1 MMLPLVL
8 WTVVMGCDSG
18 APAEAANAVPLAV
31 TTAPV
36 QTARYRPQIEIT
48 GSAEP
53 VRSVQLGFDMPGRL
67 RTLEVKRGD
76 VVEEGQALA
85 TLDASMASGQHTQ
98 AAAGVAAAEAALAVA
113 QDASDRLAQLG
124 DLATPQQR
132 AQVEGQLKGSRAQLD
147 QALAGE
153 RVASTSLWHHTLR
166 SPISGVVTTGPDNP
180 GTLVGAGTP
189 LFTIEDLS
197 ALRVKGSAPETASWL
212 VEGLGATVRAG
223 TAAET
228 APAVVER
235 VIPSLDPAT
244 RRLPVEVRVDEP
256 PAWLR
261 AHAFV
266 RVDVSAAEEVEVF
279 AVPKGALVARP
290 DFAVLVVPGPSV
302 APVRV
307 PVTVV
312 GEESD
317 RTLVS
322 GALQAGDQ
330 VAVDPPQG
338 WGE

>member
-1 MMLPLVL
+1 MMPLVL
-8 WTVVMGCDSG
+8 WMTLSACDTSE
-18 APAEAANAVPLAV
+18 PAEAAHAVPLAV

-36 QTARYRPQIEIT
+36 QAARYRPHIELT

-53 VRSVQLGFDMPGRL
+53 IRSVQLGFDMPGRL
-67 RTLEVKRGD
+67 RKLEVKRGD

-85 TLDASMASGQHTQ
+85 TLDASMASGQQTQ

-132 AQVEGQLKGSRAQLD
+132 AQVEGQLKGARAQLE

-166 SPISGVVTTGPDNP
+166 APISGVVTSGPDNP
-180 GTLVGAGTP
+180 GALVGAGTP
-189 LFTIEDLS
+189 LFVIEDLS
-197 ALRVKGSAPETASWL
+197 SLRVKGTAPETDAWL
-212 VEGLGATVRAG
+212 VEGLAATVRAG
-223 TAAET
+223 TATEG
-228 APAVVER
+228 APAVIER
-235 VIPSLDPAT
+235 VFPSLVPT
-244 RRLPVEVRVDEP
+244 PPRRPVEIRVDQP
-256 PAWLR
+256 PEWLR

-266 RVDVSAAEEVEVF
+266 RVDVSAADEIDVF
-279 AVPKGALVARP
+279 SVPKGALVARP
-290 DFAVLVVPGPSV
+290 DFAVLVVPGPSA

-317 RTLVS
+317 RTLIS
-322 GALQAGDQ
+322 GALQVGDL